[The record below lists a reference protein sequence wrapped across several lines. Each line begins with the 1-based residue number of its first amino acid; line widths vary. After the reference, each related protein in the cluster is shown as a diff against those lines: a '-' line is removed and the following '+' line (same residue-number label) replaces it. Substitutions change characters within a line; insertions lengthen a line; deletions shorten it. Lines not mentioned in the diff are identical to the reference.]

1 MKRRLAGPLLVL
13 LLGACAA
20 AAPAVRKVTYAPD
33 LRYLAGRQVSEVMSA
48 LAKAAVDLDGLL
60 REDAAPKEGVD
71 VRAEVIRLLQV
82 MESAASDLDAGP
94 TTNHPVLDENL
105 GLFRADLAA
114 AREAAEVD
122 PPNYFL
128 AGSVAGSCL
137 LYCHT
142 GDRAGKRR

>member
-1 MKRRLAGPLLVL
+1 MNRAGLGPLLALVM
-13 LLGACAA
+13 GACAV

-33 LRYLAGRQVSEVMSA
+33 LRYLAGRQVSEVMGT
-48 LAKAAVDLDGLL
+48 LAKAAVELDALL
-60 REDAAPKEGVD
+60 RDETPATPAADLRG
-71 VRAEVIRLLQV
+71 EVVRLLQV
-82 MESAASDLDAGP
+82 MEGAASDLDAGP

-142 GDRAGKRR
+142 GDRAHQRR

>member
-1 MKRRLAGPLLVL
+1 MKRLWIGFVSIICLA
-13 LLGACAA
+13 ACA
-20 AAPAVRKVTYAPD
+20 AAPAVRKLTYAPD
-33 LRYLAGRQVSEVMSA
+33 LRYLAGRQVTEIMQV
-48 LAKAAVDLDGLL
+48 LAKASVELDALL
-60 REDAAPKEGVD
+60 RDEPPVPETTD
-71 VRAEVIRLLQV
+71 VKAEVIRLL
-82 MESAASDLDAGP
+82 MEMEKAASDLDAGP

-105 GLFRADLAA
+105 GLFRQDLAA

-142 GDRAGKRR
+142 GDRAGARR

>member
-1 MKRRLAGPLLVL
+1 MNRRLAGAACLLVL
-13 LLGACAA
+13 GACVTAG
-20 AAPAVRKVTYAPD
+20 PAVRKMTYAPD
-33 LRYLAGRQVSEVMSA
+33 LRYLAGRQVSEVMHV
-48 LAKAAVDLDGLL
+48 LAKASVELDALL
-60 REDAAPKEGVD
+60 REDPPPPETTD
-71 VRAEVIRLLQV
+71 VKSEVIRLLLE
-82 MESAASDLDAGP
+82 MEKAASDLDAGP

-105 GLFRADLAA
+105 GLFRTDLAA

-142 GDRAGKRR
+142 GDRAAARR